1 MRREAIYSIYLV
13 ILTCFIGCVQPFE
26 VDFPENDRILVISG
40 VLTNADKTHYVN
52 ISYTRSLNDDV
63 ETPETIDAEVSIED
77 EFGNSVSYVEEGN
90 GRFISPA
97 GFKAEIGVKYQ
108 LKVLHG
114 GQLFVSSQ
122 VELVTPTEIDN
133 LHWGPKDVI
142 DSELEQVV
150 HGAQFF
156 IDSEES
162 QNKYFRYEWEG
173 THLILP
179 PFAATHEVID
189 GRIYE
194 IDFVPSPCYSTG
206 YSNKLLLATSTGL
219 SQSRVLDVPVNFIAE
234 TDSKLRH
241 AYSLLVRQYS
251 LTESAYNYYKQLKD
265 NNESSGSFFDAQQG
279 SIIGN
284 IRNDSDPESL
294 VLGYFEVSGESA
306 KRRKFTRG
314 SDFQSLIATAP
325 FPFYCEEIIV
335 CDESGECG
343 DITEEITP
351 AEAIE
356 YITLGY
362 ADYIYQLDSS
372 GRPPVAFIHRRGCTD
387 CSYYASTDTPDFW
400 YE

>member
-90 GRFISPA
+90 GRFISPV

-189 GRIYE
+189 GR
-194 IDFVPSPCYSTG
+194 
-206 YSNKLLLATSTGL
+206 N
-219 SQSRVLDVPVNFIAE
+219 
-234 TDSKLRH
+234 LR
-241 AYSLLVRQYS
+241 
-251 LTESAYNYYKQLKD
+251 D
-265 NNESSGSFFDAQQG
+265 
-279 SIIGN
+279 
-284 IRNDSDPESL
+284 
-294 VLGYFEVSGESA
+294 
-306 KRRKFTRG
+306 
-314 SDFQSLIATAP
+314 
-325 FPFYCEEIIV
+325 
-335 CDESGECG
+335 
-343 DITEEITP
+343 
-351 AEAIE
+351 
-356 YITLGY
+356 
-362 ADYIYQLDSS
+362 
-372 GRPPVAFIHRRGCTD
+372 
-387 CSYYASTDTPDFW
+387 
-400 YE
+400 